1 MYEHPYFTEK
11 VAEYENERLERA
23 VECRRFLAEHADQ
36 LVPRAPGAVRR
47 LGQRMLRV
55 ITRPRSTAADAV
67 VNAAPVAVANAAP
80 DAVAN
85 AAHLAATPAP
95 RVARVAA
102 PAEMATAAPAD
113 RLAVVGCEPA
123 AAR

>member
-55 ITRPRSTAADAV
+55 ITRPRSTATD
-67 VNAAPVAVANAAP
+67 AVANAAP